1 MLKTRRE
8 EIRRSVRLTPRG
20 RLNLVPLPRTANAEE
35 E

>member
-8 EIRRSVRLTPRG
+8 EIRRSVRLTPHG